1 MKLFL
6 SSRLFKAIIVTVSS
20 FLLTYTMYT
29 VNCYTKIEKAK
40 AENVLSKLKY
50 QQIKLDKTSR
60 ELKSL
65 RHEYEYTTYQYD
77 ETIDT
82 ISRLLKQLPDYIE
95 AIAKNEI
102 KEDKV
107 NKRILEEKL
116 RFVNIFLTNKT
127 IEATG
132 SGVTIKYK
140 GEFYILTAGHMI
152 DNEQDEIWLSE
163 NGEDIVQ
170 LELLKV
176 DHTND
181 LALFKSINPD
191 IVPRFCVEIAEKEP
205 FPADE
210 IYIVGNPLGFE
221 DTLTEGRI
229 MFYAEKSENPE
240 PPEEIGDAET
250 VQFRTEAFLYFLGT
264 SYFGN
269 SGGGVFDRSGKLI
282 GIVSHL
288 VPIRTR
294 MDVDFYTING
304 ATRLNE
310 IKEFLK
316 EF

>member
-1 MKLFL
+1 MV
-6 SSRLFKAIIVTVSS
+6 SRLLKAIVIVVSS
-20 FLLTYTMYT
+20 FLLIYTMYT
-29 VNCYTKIEKAK
+29 VNCYTTIQKAK
-40 AENVLSKLKY
+40 AENVLERLKY
-50 QQIKLDKTSR
+50 QQIKLDKTTR

-65 RHEYEYTTYQYD
+65 RHEYDYTVYQYD
-77 ETIDT
+77 KTFTAIETIF
-82 ISRLLKQLPDYIE
+82 LKLPDYIE
-95 AIAKNEI
+95 AVAKNEI
-102 KEDKV
+102 KIDKV
-107 NKRILEEKL
+107 TKRILEEKL

-152 DNEQDEIWLSE
+152 EEESDEIWLSE
-163 NGEDIVQ
+163 NGVDIVQ
-170 LELLKV
+170 LELIKV

-181 LALFKSINPD
+181 LALFKSMNSD
-191 IVPRFCVEIAEKEP
+191 IVPRIYVEIAEQEP

-210 IYIVGNPLGFE
+210 IYIVGNPMGFE

-229 MFYAEKSENPE
+229 MFYAEVSENSE
-240 PPEEIGDAET
+240 PPEDPEEGT
-250 VQFRTEAFLYFLGT
+250 VQFRQEAFMYFLGT

-269 SGGGVFDRSGKLI
+269 SGGGVFNKEGKLV

-288 VPIRTR
+288 VPIRAR
-294 MDVDFYTING
+294 ADVDFYTING

-316 EF
+316 EI